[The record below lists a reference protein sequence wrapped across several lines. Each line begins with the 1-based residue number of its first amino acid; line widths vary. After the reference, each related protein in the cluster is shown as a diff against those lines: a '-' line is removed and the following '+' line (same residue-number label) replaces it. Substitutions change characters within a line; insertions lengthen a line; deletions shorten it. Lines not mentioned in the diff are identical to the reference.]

1 MELILN
7 WILETLSQLNIYIF
21 SLLAPFLEELI
32 APIPSPVIFGT
43 LGSIAYL
50 KKLSLLTL
58 ALLNLLGSA
67 SKTLASVI
75 IYMIVY
81 KFQYFLSG
89 HFGRLLGW
97 NHKSIDKFGENFGK
111 GLKGFSLLLFLRS
124 IPVVPSTLVSLA
136 GGFFHVPIGNY
147 IVATLVGSYI
157 RNGILIAIG
166 YLGIENIEAW
176 QQGIHSIE
184 SSLGFIFLLA
194 ALVGFYLWR
203 YLKSRRAAK

>member
-1 MELILN
+1 MPCENVRLRWLLKFYQIIRLARKIKKNFRKLILTIDIGKREEYPFGMKN
-7 WILETLSQLNIYIF
+7 TNNVIYLNN
-21 SLLAPFLEELI
+21 STP
-32 APIPSPVIFGT
+32 PH
-43 LGSIAYL
+43 
-50 KKLSLLTL
+50 
-58 ALLNLLGSA
+58 
-67 SKTLASVI
+67 
-75 IYMIVY
+75 IV
-81 KFQYFLSG
+81 
-89 HFGRLLGW
+89 
-97 NHKSIDKFGENFGK
+97 
-111 GLKGFSLLLFLRS
+111 
-124 IPVVPSTLVSLA
+124 TLVSLA